1 MTRRILIID
10 DEDSIRDILQAALED
25 IAAWK
30 TILAA
35 SGQEGL
41 EKCSLEQPEAIL
53 LDISMPDM
61 DGVQLYEQLQA
72 NPMTQSIPV
81 ILLTAKVLP
90 SDRAQFADMGV
101 AGTIIKP
108 FNPMMICHQ
117 IADILGW
124 ALM

>member
-10 DEDSIRDILQAALED
+10 DEDSIREIIQAALED
-25 IAAWK
+25 VASWE

-41 EKCSLEQPEAIL
+41 EKSKLERPEAIL

-61 DGVQLYEQLQA
+61 DGTQLYTQLQA
-72 NPMTQSIPV
+72 NPLTQSIPV

-90 SDRAQFADMGV
+90 SDRTRFSEMGV
-101 AGTIIKP
+101 AGIIIKP
-108 FNPMMICHQ
+108 FNPMAICNQ
-117 IADILGW
+117 IAEILGW
-124 ALM
+124 AL